1 MAQGHRSES
10 QEQMQ
15 SCVSCRDYYRGF
27 SISMLLVYNRQP
39 LMKEIITL
47 DEDESGRRRRL
58 FGLMEERYLQR
69 VSISILLFYWKGG
82 ANIVRGNPEISMK
95 RDRDASCEFCGFPS
109 VKCALGS
116 RLKECVNAK
125 KHV

>member
-1 MAQGHRSES
+1 
-10 QEQMQ
+10 
-15 SCVSCRDYYRGF
+15 
-27 SISMLLVYNRQP
+27 MLLVYNRQP

-47 DEDESGRRRRL
+47 DGDESGRQRRL

-69 VSISILLFYWKGG
+69 VSISTLLVYWKGG
-82 ANIVRGNPEISMK
+82 GKIVWGNPEISMK
-95 RDRDASCEFCGFPS
+95 RDRDASSVLCGFTS